1 MSGGTQPLLPADV
14 PADLVPAA
22 PKGRKLSAAERKL
35 LIGTLL
41 CFLFMLAE
49 IVGGVLAHSLAIM
62 TDAAHMLSDVAGFL
76 VSVVSLLLSSRS
88 ANEHFSFG
96 YHRTEVRAART
107 PYTLH
112 PPPHS
117 SHTSSQTTTG
127 SRRIGFYHGG
137 LDDDWRVVV
146 PSRLATHRA

>member
-96 YHRTEVRAART
+96 YHRTEVRAAHALT
-107 PYTLH
+107 PT
-112 PPPHS
+112 PS
-117 SHTSSQTTTG
+117 SSALSHLLSNHDRFSAHWVLSWWFG
-127 SRRIGFYHGG
+127 
-137 LDDDWRVVV
+137 
-146 PSRLATHRA
+146 